1 MEKVDLDK
9 YLTAGNGFLL
19 LGVLWLLFWIGPAF
33 FLFVEDPRWG
43 HNFAIPLL
51 FINVGLAYNFD
62 KKSCQL
68 VAMVASY
75 LTFPALLGFWAWD
88 TSTYIAGVFLVG
100 MVVVYLVERM
110 RENELIDVNKRL
122 DFWLKTHLMT
132 LAYIGLVHMSL
143 IFFFVRWFNADAFL
157 TYLPVE
163 HHVSTSSFNAML
175 FVLAI
180 FGIMERNVKKIG
192 RFRVTRMGFVWAVLM
207 IIIPL
212 VVINV
217 LGE

>member
-1 MEKVDLDK
+1 
-9 YLTAGNGFLL
+9 
-19 LGVLWLLFWIGPAF
+19 LLFWIGPAF
-33 FLFVEDPRWG
+33 FLFEEDPRWG
-43 HNFAIPLL
+43 HNFAIPVL
-51 FINVGLAYNFD
+51 FISVGLAYKVD

-75 LTFPALLGFWAWD
+75 LTIPSLLGFWAWD
-88 TSTYIAGVFLVG
+88 TSSIVAVVFLAV
-100 MVVVYLVERM
+100 MVMVYFVEWN
-110 RENELIDVNKRL
+110 REKELIQVNKRL

-132 LAYIGLVHMSL
+132 LAYIGLVHMAL

-163 HHVSTSSFNAML
+163 HHISTSSFNAML
-175 FVLAI
+175 FVLVV
-180 FGIMERNVKKIG
+180 FGIVERNVKKIG
-192 RFRVTRMGFVWAVLM
+192 RFQVARMGFVWAVLM
-207 IIIPL
+207 VIVPL